1 MRQCREPRAS
11 GTAPF
16 YAPSVARASAEAEG
30 EGGPICGTIV
40 GLMTPG
46 ARTRAALLALVA
58 LVAAWPAHPRAV
70 ATAPFLWE
78 GTRDGHRLALFG
90 TIHVPD
96 ERVLRLPRAVQA
108 AFDRADRVVTEVP
121 LDAETQARM
130 AGLLMLPA
138 DQRLRAIIGE
148 SRFARL
154 EARLRAAVEP
164 KAPLVVPVLLTV
176 LDRLKPWAAMAQLAS
191 LDYLPQL
198 LDGAQALDARL
209 YADARAA
216 GKQVGGLE
224 TASEQADTF
233 DAFTPDEQVRLLDA
247 ALQDVERPGQSPTA
261 AMLVEWYLAGD
272 ADRLASA
279 LSRSGADDAALA
291 RKFETE
297 VLVSRNRR
305 MTDRIESLRRD
316 HPGESLFVAVGALHL
331 VGPDN
336 LPQLLAARGYDI
348 GRVRP

>member
-1 MRQCREPRAS
+1 
-11 GTAPF
+11 
-16 YAPSVARASAEAEG
+16 
-30 EGGPICGTIV
+30 
-40 GLMTPG
+40 MTPG
-46 ARTRAALLALVA
+46 SRTRAALLALVA
-58 LVAAWPAHPRAV
+58 LVAAWPAHPRAS
-70 ATAPFLWE
+70 ATAPLLWE
-78 GTRDGHRLALFG
+78 GTRDRHRLTLFG

-96 ERVLRLPRAVQA
+96 ARVLQLAPAVQL
-108 AFDRADRVVTEVP
+108 AFDKADRVTTEIP
-121 LDAETQARM
+121 LDAGTQARM

-138 DQRLRAIIGE
+138 DQRLRAIIGQ

-154 EARLRAAVEP
+154 EGLVRAAVEP
-164 KAPLVVPVLLTV
+164 KAPLVVPVLLDV

-209 YADARAA
+209 YADAVAA
-216 GKQVGGLE
+216 GKQVAGLE
-224 TASEQADTF
+224 TAAEQAGTF
-233 DAFTPDEQVRLLDA
+233 DAFTPDEQVRVLDA
-247 ALQDVERPGQSPTA
+247 ALRDAERPGDSPTA

-279 LSRSGADDAALA
+279 LSRSTDEDAALA

-305 MTDRIESLRRD
+305 MTNRIESLGRD
-316 HPGESLFVAVGALHL
+316 HPTESLFVAVGALHL

-336 LPQLLAARGYDI
+336 LPQLLAARGYEI